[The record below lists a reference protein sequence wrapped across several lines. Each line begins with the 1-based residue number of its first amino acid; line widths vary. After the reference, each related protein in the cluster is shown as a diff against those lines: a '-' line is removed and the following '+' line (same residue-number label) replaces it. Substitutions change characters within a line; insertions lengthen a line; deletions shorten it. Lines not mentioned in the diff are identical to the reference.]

1 MQRMELHDGGRQAY
15 HAEYDQ
21 LQRRLKRID
30 DEQDPAAALTVLL
43 KRCRQVEHGKLIHA
57 HIATSEVYK
66 RDKLLLNMLVEMY
79 GKCGSIAEACCV
91 FDCMSVRN
99 VHSWTIMLVALAENG
114 ECKQAV
120 RLFREMLLE
129 GVKPN
134 AFTLTSALTAC
145 GHAGD
150 ADEGHRIDGMIAC
163 TQLRVDVAVCN
174 ALISMYGKCGWL
186 DQAKA
191 VFHSMPCKNDISWT
205 AMIDAYCQRREWAR
219 ALECF
224 HGMDLEG
231 VRACEMSLLAALEA
245 VRGVERLEQGEHIH
259 ARIVEQG
266 WGSDPFLCTALV
278 ALYSRCGATEG
289 ARAVFRKMDSLEV
302 ESWNAIMSAAGGGEA
317 LELFSRM
324 LQLGVK
330 PVAIS
335 VVAAMEACGKVCDGA
350 RTRKLEEA
358 IVWDAFD
365 ANPVVTSALMD
376 AYAKCGRLDDAR
388 RVFDTYRCMGMCS
401 CVDVVAWST
410 LIAAYAESGDSEYA
424 LWLLYT
430 MELHGIQPN
439 AVTLLSILFACSHA
453 GWVEHGCHLLASM
466 WRDRGLYPSSQHYSC
481 VVDMLGR
488 AGWLLDA
495 ERLVCSMPIQPDSVA
510 LTSLLGAYT
519 LHGGLRLS
527 PYFQQIMGYATLP
540 HNTDS
545 SRKERITIE
554 SQLH

>member
-1 MQRMELHDGGRQAY
+1 
-15 HAEYDQ
+15 
-21 LQRRLKRID
+21 
-30 DEQDPAAALTVLL
+30 
-43 KRCRQVEHGKLIHA
+43 
-57 HIATSEVYK
+57 
-66 RDKLLLNMLVEMY
+66 
-79 GKCGSIAEACCV
+79 
-91 FDCMSVRN
+91 MSVRN

-231 VRACEMSLLAALEA
+231 
-245 VRGVERLEQGEHIH
+245 
-259 ARIVEQG
+259 
-266 WGSDPFLCTALV
+266 
-278 ALYSRCGATEG
+278 
-289 ARAVFRKMDSLEV
+289 
-302 ESWNAIMSAAGGGEA
+302 SWNAIMSAAGGGEA